1 MLTVTVENKY
11 GESLN
16 LTNNADYA
24 LVQVGGLTPPTAT
37 INTGVLATKDGSV
50 FNSSR
55 LNDRNITLMIVPR
68 RKIERTRVS
77 LYKYIKSKQYIKIWI
92 KNGLRDVWIDGYVE
106 SVEGDLFENP
116 QKIQV
121 SVICPDPYFKSRET
135 IVTSFSKVTA
145 GFTFPFSI
153 TNAGKAISTT
163 ELYTEKNIYNPSDD
177 ETGIIV
183 ELYAKTDKVLEP
195 ALYNQTTGEKF
206 TIQYEL
212 TAGDK
217 VILNTRRGEKSLIA
231 IHNGVTTNIINNMVR
246 DSKWFTLI
254 AGDNIFSY
262 SCAYG
267 AENLQV
273 TTTLQPIYEGV

>member
-1 MLTVTVENKY
+1 MLQVIIENKY
-11 GESLN
+11 GEQLN
-16 LTNNADYA
+16 LSNNDDYS
-24 LVQVGGLTPPTAT
+24 LIQVGGLTPPTAT

-68 RKIERTRVS
+68 HSIERTRIN
-77 LYKYIKSKQYIKIWI
+77 LYKYIKSKQYIKLWI
-92 KNGLRDVWIDGYVE
+92 KNGTRDVWIDGYVE
-106 SVEGDLFENP
+106 SMEGDLFENP
-116 QKIQV
+116 QKMQASI
-121 SVICPDPYFKSRET
+121 ICPDPYFKSRET
-135 IVTSFSKVTA
+135 VVTSFSKVTA

-153 TNAGKAISTT
+153 DDDGIAISTM
-163 ELYTEKNIYNPSDD
+163 ELYTEQNIYNPSDD
-177 ETGIIV
+177 ETGIVV
-183 ELYAKTDKVLEP
+183 ELYARTDRVLEP
-195 ALYNQTTGEKF
+195 TLYNQTTGEKF
-206 TIQYEL
+206 TVSYEL

-217 VILNTRRGEKSLIA
+217 IILNTKRGEKSLVA
-231 IHNGVTTNIINNMVR
+231 IHEGVETNIINNMTR

-262 SCAYG
+262 SCVYG